1 MTIKPSAAR
10 PGPILDRRTLLR
22 DGVRLLGL
30 TGAAQLG
37 LMPLASR
44 VAEAQPERGTVGLP
58 AAEDVL
64 RARVMMLGTQGGPSV
79 NLRRSQTANAVIV
92 DEVTYL
98 VDCGYGTVRSLVEA
112 GLGYLDV
119 ADVFLTHL
127 HDDHTLDVST
137 LLSLQWTGRRSEP
150 TRVHGPAGTEALVE
164 GALDYL
170 AGNIEIRTVD
180 EGRTVEP
187 AAVFSG
193 RVVTASSAPQVIWE
207 DERVRVSAVE
217 NTHFPDEATA
227 RMEHRSLAYRFDAAG
242 RSFVFSGDTAR
253 SENVIELAR
262 DAEIFVCEAM
272 DIAQHE
278 RLSEQARAAEEAGD
292 PNAAFL
298 RHVVDTHVTTEQVG
312 RMAAEAGVGTVVLYH
327 LLPGSNGPV
336 AEEVPDTVYIEG
348 VRRHFDGPVIVGRD
362 LMQL

>member
-1 MTIKPSAAR
+1 MTIKPSTAR
-10 PGPILDRRTLLR
+10 RGPILDRRALLR
-22 DGVRLLGL
+22 DGARLLGL

-44 VAEAQPERGTVGLP
+44 VAEAQPDRGTVGLP
-58 AAEDVL
+58 AAEDAL
-64 RARVMMLGTQGGPSV
+64 DARVMLLGTQGGPSV
-79 NLRRSQTANAVIV
+79 NMRRSQTASAVIV
-92 DEVTYL
+92 DDVTYL
-98 VDCGYGTVRSLVEA
+98 VDCGYGTVRSLVES

-127 HDDHTLDVST
+127 HDDHMLDVST

-150 TRVHGPAGTEALVE
+150 TRVHGPAGTEALVD

-170 AGNIEIRTVD
+170 AGNIEIRTTD
-180 EGRTVEP
+180 EGRSVRP

-193 RVVTASSAPQVIWE
+193 RDIRASSAPRMIWE
-207 DERVRVSAVE
+207 DERVRVSTVE
-217 NTHFPDEATA
+217 NTHFPDEAKA
-227 RMEHRSLAYRFDAAG
+227 HIDHRSLAYRFDAAD

-262 DAEIFVCEAM
+262 GAEVFICEAM

-278 RLSEQARAAEEAGD
+278 RLSAQARAAEESGD
-292 PNAAFL
+292 PDAAFL
-298 RHVVDTHVTTEQVG
+298 RHVIDTHVTTEQVG

-327 LLPGSNGPV
+327 LLPGSNGPI
-336 AEEVPDTVYIEG
+336 ADEVPDTVYIEG